1 MPRKLGLFFRIP
13 TNGIK
18 AVKNSKLQ
26 RLTTSFEEIRMD
38 EDESFDEFYA
48 KFKDIVN
55 SAFNLGERIP
65 EPKIVRKILRSLPE
79 RFHAK
84 ITTIEESKNLDFIPL
99 TELIGNLQTYE
110 LGLVRVGK
118 GGKGKNMALKTKN
131 DDNNE
136 SSDDE
141 DTKLKSCITR
151 KFKKFIKNV
160 NVKVGDKDCKQF
172 AFSQF
177 KSQDIGKRE
186 SKDAGQGNSVPVGPK
201 CPWCHEFGHMKQE
214 CPTYLKTIGK
224 SKVLAATLSDSK
236 PEVDFDESDQE
247 GIVSAFTAIVKSI
260 EEVVDVID
268 EEKELMESKFE
279 KMDD

>member
-65 EPKIVRKILRSLPE
+65 KPKIVRKILRSLPE

-99 TELIGNLQTYE
+99 TELTGNLQTYE

-151 KFKKFIKNV
+151 KFKKFIKNA
-160 NVKVGDKDCKQF
+160 NVKANDKDCK
-172 AFSQF
+172 
-177 KSQDIGKRE
+177 
-186 SKDAGQGNSVPVGPK
+186 
-201 CPWCHEFGHMKQE
+201 
-214 CPTYLKTIGK
+214 
-224 SKVLAATLSDSK
+224 
-236 PEVDFDESDQE
+236 
-247 GIVSAFTAIVKSI
+247 
-260 EEVVDVID
+260 
-268 EEKELMESKFE
+268 
-279 KMDD
+279 